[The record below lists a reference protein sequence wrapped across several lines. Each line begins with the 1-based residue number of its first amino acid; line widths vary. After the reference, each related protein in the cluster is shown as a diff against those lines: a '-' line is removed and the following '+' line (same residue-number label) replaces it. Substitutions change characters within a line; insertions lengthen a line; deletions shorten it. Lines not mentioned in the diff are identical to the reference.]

1 MKVLKNYLYN
11 ASYQLLAIVV
21 PIITTPYINRVL
33 GPHGVGINT
42 FTNTIIQ
49 YFILLGSI
57 GIGLYGNRQVAYIR
71 ENKKKLSETFWEIEI
86 VKIFSVS
93 LSIIVFFCY
102 LLLFANYKFY
112 MLLQFVN
119 LVAAIFDIS
128 WFFEGLEDFKRT
140 VVRNTIVRI
149 LSTILIFLLVKTK
162 NDTGVYILIIGC
174 SNLFGNLT
182 LWPYL
187 RRILQPINLRKLKY
201 LQHVLPSLSLFLPQV
216 ALQIYQVL
224 NKTILGV
231 MVSTNASGFYYD
243 ADTIIKM
250 LLSLVTAIGTVMLP
264 HMANE
269 FANGNKENMKEMMYN
284 SANITMCITFAF
296 SFGIAAIATKFTPI
310 FFGKQFLPVG
320 PAMMLESPVIILAGI
335 SGVIGTQFLIPT
347 DQIKHY
353 TASLIIGAIISI
365 ILNFVFIPLWAL
377 NGAMIATV
385 LSELSVAAY
394 QIYYV
399 VSTKQLKIYR
409 LLENN
414 IKYLIAGL
422 VMFLVVY
429 RIDKILPG
437 SVLFLVLEVITGGI
451 IYILFICI
459 LKTKAYKFLKEI
471 IINGKR

>member
-1 MKVLKNYLYN
+1 MKVLRNYLYN
-11 ASYQLLAIVV
+11 AGYQLLSIIV

-71 ENKKKLSETFWEIEI
+71 KDKKKLSITFWEIQI
-86 VKIFSVS
+86 VKVISVT
-93 LSIIVFFCY
+93 LSIFLFFCY

-128 WFFEGLEDFKRT
+128 WLFEGLEDFKRT

-162 NDTGVYILIIGC
+162 NDTYVYILIIGC

-187 RRILQPINLRKLKY
+187 RRLLVSVDFRSLKLA
-201 LQHVLPSLSLFLPQV
+201 QHILPSLSLFLPQV

-224 NKTILGV
+224 NKTILGI

-269 FANGNKENMKEMMYN
+269 FANGNKNNLKRMMYT
-284 SANITMCITFAF
+284 SSNITICITSAF
-296 SFGIAAIATKFTPI
+296 TFGIAAIATKFAPI
-310 FFGKQFLPVG
+310 FFGKQFYPVG
-320 PAMMLESPVIILAGI
+320 GAMTLEAPVIFLAGI
-335 SGVIGTQFLIPT
+335 SGVIGTQYLIPT

-353 TASLIIGAIISI
+353 TASLILGAFTSI
-365 ILNFVFIPLWAL
+365 ILNFVFIPIWAL
-377 NGAMIATV
+377 NGAMFATV
-385 LSELSVAAY
+385 LSEFSVAVY

-399 VSTKQLKIYR
+399 VSTKQLEVK
-409 LLENN
+409 LLFRDTA
-414 IKYLIAGL
+414 KYLFAGL
-422 VMFLVVY
+422 IMFIITY
-429 RIDKILPG
+429 KIDTNLPS
-437 SVLFLVLEVITGGI
+437 SVPLLMLEVIIGGI
-451 IYILFICI
+451 IYFVLICV
-459 LKTKAYKFLKEI
+459 LKTKVYVLLKDI
-471 IINGKR
+471 IIR